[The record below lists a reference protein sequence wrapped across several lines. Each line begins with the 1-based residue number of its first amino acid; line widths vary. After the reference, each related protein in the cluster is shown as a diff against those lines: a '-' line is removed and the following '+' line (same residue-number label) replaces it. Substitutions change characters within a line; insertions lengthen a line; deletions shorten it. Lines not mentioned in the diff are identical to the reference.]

1 MFHVIKGVLD
11 NISTPG
17 LINKFPLEGYFKTLV
32 IAAYLAN
39 STSFP
44 TSIQRMEAFK
54 SFLWE
59 YWLTGMFPTAI
70 KCFRNVFQ
78 FIFVNSPDSIQSK
91 LPTCRLS
98 SSVQPSRTFLTFLQK
113 KIFLCT
119 LSISPSN

>member
-1 MFHVIKGVLD
+1 MGVLD

-17 LINKFPLEGYFKTLV
+17 LINNFPLEGYFKTLV

-39 STSFP
+39 STSSP

-70 KCFRNVFQ
+70 ECFRNVFQ
-78 FIFVNSPDSIQSK
+78 FIFCQ
-91 LPTCRLS
+91 
-98 SSVQPSRTFLTFLQK
+98 LT
-113 KIFLCT
+113 
-119 LSISPSN
+119 